1 MPKDNHYYWTHD
13 DEYVRLTANDLNGP
27 AVVNLL
33 EMVLSEMRQEMDCLA
48 RKCASSPYNKDYKDQ
63 AKMMMRNSQSEFING
78 ITFGHGEEL
87 AEDFAKRCDI
97 GSV

>member
-1 MPKDNHYYWTHD
+1 MPKNNYYYRHHD
-13 DEYVRLTANDLNGP
+13 DEYPRLTADDLNGP

-33 EMVLSEMRQEMDCLA
+33 EMVLTEMRQEMDCLA
-48 RKCASSPYNKDYKDQ
+48 KKCVAYPYNKDYKDS
-63 AKMMMRNSQSEFING
+63 AKMMIRNLQSNFVNG

-87 AEDFAKRCDI
+87 AEDFAKRCGI